1 VPTSSGFESSSNRI
15 DSLARRTASACGVL
29 IGTEYVY
36 IASSVDAKGKEAAS
50 DD

>member
-1 VPTSSGFESSSNRI
+1 VLRI
-15 DSLARRTASACGVL
+15 ETITNSDTGKTITVRG
-29 IGTEYVY
+29 IVY